1 MPPASAQCPGNGAL
15 LQKMSERNIKMKKRE
30 VPETVQCSRCG
41 GNFESVRE
49 TARYCPQC
57 RIAASRKSAKERG
70 LNRMGNAAYS
80 RQCRQRRNGEAGKE

>member
-1 MPPASAQCPGNGAL
+1 MEAGEQPRAL
-15 LQKMSERNIKMKKRE
+15 RCQ
-30 VPETVQCSRCG
+30 RCG
-41 GNFESVRE
+41 GRFESVRE

-70 LNRMGNAAYS
+70 LNRMGNEAYS